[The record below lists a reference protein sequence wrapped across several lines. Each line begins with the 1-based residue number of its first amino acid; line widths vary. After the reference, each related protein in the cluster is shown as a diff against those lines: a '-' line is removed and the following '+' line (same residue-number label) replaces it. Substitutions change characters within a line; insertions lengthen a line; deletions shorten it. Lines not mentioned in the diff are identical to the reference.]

1 MCDYEN
7 MCVYVFVCVKLQIC
21 CLLYLFCFC
30 QGHFLHFLFLIIFI
44 SAYYIALFCSLSV
57 SCFLYFYL
65 QFSYFLFYYYHFF
78 LSDVI
83 ELYCYACC
91 LYHSHEYLHYHNIAI
106 LFVTIIIVNTVIIT
120 FIVTFIIAVISFL
133 GVSICLVFFLSFFP
147 NFVSLHHSLSL
158 HILRIFFY
166 SIFCLTFSVHL

>member
-1 MCDYEN
+1 MLFI
-7 MCVYVFVCVKLQIC
+7 VFVLFLSRTLSPFSFSHHFHL
-21 CLLYLFCFC
+21 CLLYRPVL
-30 QGHFLHFLFLIIFI
+30 LTLRFLFPI
-44 SAYYIALFCSLSV
+44 LSPSV
-57 SCFLYFYL
+57 
-65 QFSYFLFYYYHFF
+65 FLFFILLLSFFF

-106 LFVTIIIVNTVIIT
+106 LFITIIIVNTVIIT

-147 NFVSLHHSLSL
+147 NFASLHHSLSL

-166 SIFCLTFSVHL
+166 SIFCLTFSVHP